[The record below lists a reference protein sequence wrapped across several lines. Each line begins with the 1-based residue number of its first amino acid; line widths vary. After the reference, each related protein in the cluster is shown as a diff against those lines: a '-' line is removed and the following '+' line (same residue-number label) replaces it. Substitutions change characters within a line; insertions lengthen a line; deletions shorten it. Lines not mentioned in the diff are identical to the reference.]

1 MGVLLVPAAG
11 VSNSRYSDS
20 PHGFMTLAEKGITG
34 SAQKRGNSYMLAL
47 SISVPS
53 QGTTINAA
61 IADHVPVAELIP
73 HLVTPEPGQHW
84 VLGRAVGRIRPEH
97 TLAEAG
103 VRPGELLTLDIAT
116 PPAPPAEAVEELS
129 GDVGTSPAVWVM
141 AVVAAMFAI
150 QASPLWHPLAF
161 HGAEQ
166 FGVGTERTPGSA
178 STMISVAVAA
188 VAGFLAAGASL
199 RDKRFT
205 AVAAILGFGVGLNV
219 NVLVACV
226 AATLLVWRPGAVRI
240 ISLTCLA
247 LAAINFWPGLTL
259 IIAAMGLAYAGQ
271 LAILIARV
279 RLPRVPA
286 TGVFQQPVETKAG
299 NVIEVHSAL
308 VVGLCIG
315 IAACVGQLAPWKSAP
330 DKWTCALLVM
340 VVVIGISSRG
350 TRPVHATAVTALSAC
365 TALWLAWLVPW
376 GFVVLV
382 LVGIPAWKVNSPM
395 IGRVIDWVE
404 TFAFAAMVPLAL
416 HTTGLF
422 NTIRQLGIGG

>member
-1 MGVLLVPAAG
+1 
-11 VSNSRYSDS
+11 
-20 PHGFMTLAEKGITG
+20 
-34 SAQKRGNSYMLAL
+34 MLAL

-97 TLAEAG
+97 TLTEAG

-141 AVVAAMFAI
+141 AIVAALFAI
-150 QASPLWHPLAF
+150 QATPLWHPLDF

-166 FGVGTERTPGSA
+166 LGVGTGNNPRNASA
-178 STMISVAVAA
+178 MVTITVAA

-199 RDKRFT
+199 RDKRYT

-226 AATLLVWRPGAVRI
+226 LATMMVWRSGFVRI
-240 ISLTCLA
+240 ISLTCLI

-259 IIAAMGLAYAGQ
+259 IVAAMGLAYAGQ
-271 LAILIARV
+271 VAILIARI

-286 TGVFQQPVETKAG
+286 TGVFQQPVETRAG

-315 IAACVGQLAPWKSAP
+315 IAACVVQLAPWHSTP
-330 DKWTCALLVM
+330 DKWTSALLTMIVL
-340 VVVIGISSRG
+340 IGISSRG

-376 GFVVLV
+376 GFLV
-382 LVGIPAWKVNSPM
+382 LLLVAIPAWKVNSPM
-395 IGRVIDWVE
+395 LGRVVDWVE
-404 TFAFAAMVPLAL
+404 TLAFAAMVPLAL

-422 NTIRQLGIGG
+422 NAIRQMGIGG

>member
-1 MGVLLVPAAG
+1 
-11 VSNSRYSDS
+11 
-20 PHGFMTLAEKGITG
+20 
-34 SAQKRGNSYMLAL
+34 MLAL

-141 AVVAAMFAI
+141 AIVASLFAI
-150 QASPLWHPLAF
+150 QATPLWHPLDF

-166 FGVGTERTPGSA
+166 FGVGTGVSPRDA
-178 STMISVAVAA
+178 SVMVTIAVAA

-199 RDKRFT
+199 RDKRYT

-226 AATLLVWRPGAVRI
+226 LAAMLVWRSGPVRI
-240 ISLTCLA
+240 ISLTCLF

-259 IIAAMGLAYAGQ
+259 IVAAMGLAYAGQ
-271 LAILIARV
+271 LAILIAHI

-286 TGVFQQPVETKAG
+286 TGVFQQPVETRAG

-315 IAACVGQLAPWKSAP
+315 IAACVVQLAPWHGTP
-330 DKWTCALLVM
+330 DKWTSALLTLIAI
-340 VVVIGISSRG
+340 IGISSRG

-376 GFVVLV
+376 GFLV
-382 LVGIPAWKVNSPM
+382 LLLVAIPAWKVNSPM

-404 TFAFAAMVPLAL
+404 TLAFAAMVPLAL
-416 HTTGLF
+416 HTTGVF
-422 NTIRQLGIGG
+422 NAIRQMGIGG